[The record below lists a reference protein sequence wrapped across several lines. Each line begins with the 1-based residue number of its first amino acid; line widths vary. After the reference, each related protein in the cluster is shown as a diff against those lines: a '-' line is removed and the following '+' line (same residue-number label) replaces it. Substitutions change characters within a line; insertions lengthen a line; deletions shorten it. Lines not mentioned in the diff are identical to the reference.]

1 MGNFPVKMLAAAA
14 LMLWPRLVFGD
25 PVADEP
31 YENGIAA
38 YKRKDY
44 KSAYISFRQASEQTQ
59 KEAIYHVWLGS
70 TCKMIYD
77 SDPRP
82 ENLHFLLEGADA
94 YKTSFKKN
102 ADLHH
107 HYNSGR
113 MTVLYAIQ
121 SAKNLIE
128 WELSPTPLGAQLSA
142 ETGDTLLNRRT
153 ESALDSVKCLLTLG
167 AKGLDEIWD
176 TVLERERRERL
187 FAGPRQAV
195 SDTLELYLTF
205 YAENSVHLLKTAYDV
220 DFEGLQADYFIPKLT
235 AACRRGETS
244 SDPQWFRDLLY
255 AIQFDGGHNMR
266 AAVCRL
272 IGRALDQEEK
282 FEPSVAAFE
291 KAVRYARSDSSV
303 ASLYTDLAHIA
314 YKVDLRRAVAYDRM
328 AYSKNPLSQVVR
340 DNYVGHSLNLALAC
354 LDQGRIDEAITHI
367 QTVTLFRS
375 NYQAEAF
382 ARLARACLKSPAPD
396 AREKAARAAREAYH
410 LDPRYKQEY
419 RDVLVQMG
427 RSEELFLLDNE
438 KGQPARPEE
447 EQSRPATAR
456 RSSAQDSTRSAQ
468 NTP

>member
-1 MGNFPVKMLAAAA
+1 MGNFPVKILAAAVLA
-14 LMLWPRLVFGD
+14 LWPRLVFGD
-25 PVADEP
+25 PVADEA

-44 KSAYISFRQASEQTQ
+44 RNAYTCFRQVSDQIKQ
-59 KEAIYHVWLGS
+59 EALYHVWLGS

-77 SDPRP
+77 SDPKP
-82 ENLHFLLEGADA
+82 ENLHLLLEGAAA
-94 YKTSFKKN
+94 YKTSFGKN
-102 ADLHH
+102 SDLHN
-107 HYNSGR
+107 HYNAGR

-121 SAKNLIE
+121 GARNLIE

-142 ETGDTLLNRRT
+142 ETGDTLLNRRM

-167 AKGLDEIWD
+167 AKGLDEVWD
-176 TVLERERRERL
+176 TILERERRERL
-187 FAGPRQAV
+187 FVGPRQAI

-205 YAENSVHLLKTAYDV
+205 YAENSVKLLKTAYDV
-220 DFEGLQADYFIPKLT
+220 DFEGVQADYFIPKIT

-266 AAVCRL
+266 ASVCRL

-282 FEPSVAAFE
+282 FEQSVAAFE
-291 KAVRYARSDSSV
+291 KAVRYAQSDSSV

-314 YKVDLRRAVAYDRM
+314 YRVDLRRAVAYDRM
-328 AYSKNPLSQVVR
+328 AYHKNPLSQVIR

-367 QTVTLFRS
+367 QAVTLFRS

-382 ARLARACLKSPAPD
+382 ARLARACLKSPASD
-396 AREKAARAAREAYH
+396 AREKAVKASREAYQ

-419 RDVLVQMG
+419 RDILVQMG

-438 KGQPARPEE
+438 KGQPAHPEE
-447 EQSRPATAR
+447 GQERPAAAPQKG
-456 RSSAQDSTRSAQ
+456 SSSVQ